1 MKHLTIIT
9 LAALTLMCS
18 CNPNSRNPFFQ
29 ENWDTPWGVN
39 PFDKIK
45 CEHYKPAFME
55 GMKRHN
61 AEINAIVN
69 NPEEPTFENTIVAL
83 EASGLFLERVML
95 CFFNIISSERTEKL
109 TALDEEMAPI
119 LSKHTDEIAMN
130 PKLFERVKF
139 VYDNERAN
147 LQGEDLML
155 LDIVY
160 KNFVRGGANLDEE
173 SKAELMKINEELSI
187 LGVQFGKNV
196 LNDQN
201 AFVLII
207 DNEEDLAGLPAAV
220 VAAAADLAKREGHE
234 GKWMWKSLQRSVFTP
249 LLTFL
254 DNRDLREKVWRAYV
268 NVGNNGNE
276 NDNNQIVSRIASL
289 ELEKAKLF
297 GFETSAAFV
306 LEENMAKNPQ
316 TVHKFLSDLWKPTQE
331 VLKKERE
338 VLQNYV
344 MRHYVS
350 IAANAAKA
358 RGETRFSV
366 EDIPNLQA

>member
-18 CNPNSRNPFFQ
+18 CNSNSKNPFFQ

-119 LSKHTDEIAMN
+119 LSKHGDEIAMN
-130 PKLFERVKF
+130 PKLFDRVKA
-139 VYDNERAN
+139 VYNNKEN
-147 LQGEDLML
+147 LTHLDAEDLML
-155 LDIVY
+155 LDITY
-160 KNFVRGGANLDEE
+160 KNFVRGGANLDEN
-173 SKAELMKINEELSI
+173 SKAQLMKINEELSI
-187 LGVQFGKNV
+187 LGTQFGSNV

-220 VAAAADLAKREGHE
+220 IAAAADLAKREGHE

-254 DNRDLREKVWRAYV
+254 DNRDLREKVWSAYV

-276 NDNNQIVSRIASL
+276 NDNNQIVSRIATL

-306 LEENMAKNPQ
+306 
-316 TVHKFLSDLWKPTQE
+316 
-331 VLKKERE
+331 
-338 VLQNYV
+338 
-344 MRHYVS
+344 
-350 IAANAAKA
+350 
-358 RGETRFSV
+358 
-366 EDIPNLQA
+366 